1 MRIVQKY
8 GGTSVGTIEKIQNI
22 ARHLKGLKKNGNDL
36 VVVVSAMGKMTD
48 ELIQKAKQINPTP
61 NRRELDRLMST
72 GEQQT
77 IALLSMALH
86 AEGIDAISLTGFQAG
101 IKAEGLY
108 TKAKIKDINVDRIEN
123 HLEEGKVVIV
133 AGFQGYNE
141 DGDVV
146 TLGRGGSDTSA
157 VALAAALKCRC
168 EIYTDVDGIY
178 SVDPRVYKEA
188 RKLDE
193 ISYEEMMEMSNLGAG
208 VMEVRAVELG
218 KKYGVEIY
226 VARSLG
232 NTKGTLIKER
242 ESNMESKVITGLSI
256 NENILMVGIKNIP
269 NSPQSIAQIFG
280 ELGKAHVN
288 VDMISQSLLNKD
300 TLDLSFTCPL
310 TEEDLFDNAV
320 NEIKSFLKEV
330 VVTKKSDLIKVS
342 LVGIGMMSHSGVAA
356 TIFQLF
362 AEANIN
368 FYQVTTS
375 EISISYT
382 VDKENK
388 DKAVNVL
395 SKEFNL

>member
-22 ARHLKGLKKNGNDL
+22 ARHLKGLKENGNDL

-108 TKAKIKDINVDRIEN
+108 TKAKIKDISVDRIEN

-232 NTKGTLIKER
+232 NIKGTLIKER

-300 TLDLSFTCPL
+300 TFDLSFTCPL

-320 NEIKSFLKEV
+320 NKIKSFLKEV

-362 AEANIN
+362 AEENIN

>member
-22 ARHLKGLKKNGNDL
+22 ARHLKGLKENGNDL

-108 TKAKIKDINVDRIEN
+108 TKAKIKDISVDRIEN

-232 NTKGTLIKER
+232 NIKGTLIKER

-320 NEIKSFLKEV
+320 NKIKLFLKEV

-362 AEANIN
+362 AEENIN

>member
-22 ARHLKGLKKNGNDL
+22 ARHLKGLKENGNDL

>member
-362 AEANIN
+362 AEENIN